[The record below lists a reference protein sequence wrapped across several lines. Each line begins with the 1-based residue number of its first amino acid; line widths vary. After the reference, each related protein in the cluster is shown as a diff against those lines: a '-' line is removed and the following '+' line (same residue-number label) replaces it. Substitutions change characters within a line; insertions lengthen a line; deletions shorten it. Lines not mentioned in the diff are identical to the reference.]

1 MKSVLLSVLFL
12 MMPVFL
18 LAQDGKD
25 KKTLLD
31 SLENP
36 TVKDNYT
43 YYKIVKNHNIPSD
56 SYEIRNYYRS
66 GKLYAEG
73 KTTDSL
79 GYNKTGKFITYYE
92 NGNKKSEGNY
102 TNSNL
107 TGPYKTWYENGK
119 MQMDAEYFDTEKTVG
134 NLKINQFY
142 DAKGKQTVKDGN
154 GTYEEESYG
163 GKSSG
168 KIKNGL
174 KEGEWKGSNTTTKAT
189 FVEFYNAGNLISG
202 ESTDSDS
209 QKYPYREILENPEPY
224 KGMTNFYKY
233 VAANFHIENVDT
245 PVSDKIIVSFIV
257 EKDGSVANIKILKGL
272 GGQLDLE
279 AKRIVKKYNGWKPG
293 KVRGMFARISL
304 ALPIAIHID

>member
-1 MKSVLLSVLFL
+1 MKSALLSALFL
-12 MMPVFL
+12 MMPIFL
-18 LAQDGKD
+18 LAQDAKD
-25 KKTLLD
+25 KKTFLD

-43 YYKIVKNHNIPSD
+43 YYKIIKNYNIPSET
-56 SYEIRNYYRS
+56 YEIRNYYRS
-66 GKLYAEG
+66 GKLYGEG

-79 GYNKTGKFITYYE
+79 GLNITGKFITYHE

-102 TNSNL
+102 SNSNP
-107 TGPYKTWYENGK
+107 TGPHKTWYENGK
-119 MQMDAEYFDTEKTVG
+119 LQMDALYFEKEKTVG

-154 GTYEEESYG
+154 GTYEEETYG

-174 KEGEWKGSNTTTKAT
+174 KEGEWKGSNAKTKAT
-189 FVEFYNAGNLISG
+189 FIEIYTEGTLVSG

-209 QKYPYREILENPEPY
+209 QKYPYREIIENPEPH
-224 KGMTNFYKY
+224 KGMANFYKY
-233 VAANFHIENVDT
+233 VETNFHIEDVDT
-245 PVSDKIIVSFIV
+245 PVNDRIIVSFIV

-304 ALPIAIHID
+304 ALPIAINIE